1 MVSLK
6 GQVVTIKKIR
16 ENKYVIEEDHGDWN
30 WTEEMFLPIIK
41 YKIGDKVI
49 IREDLEEGKLYGYY
63 SVNEDMFSLRGEI
76 VTICD
81 IGYNFYI
88 LKEDIH
94 KWCWT
99 DKMFSGKVS
108 EDFIPEEPVSQNRFP
123 EEEYSSD
130 IITVKTTKIKLLLL

>member
-1 MVSLK
+1 MLLP
-6 GQVVTIKKIR
+6 VT
-16 ENKYVIEEDHGDWN
+16 KYN
-30 WTEEMFLPIIK
+30 
-41 YKIGDKVI
+41 IGDKVLVKG
-49 IREDLEEGKLYGYY
+49 DLEKSKSYGDY

-81 IGYNFYI
+81 VEYDFYI

-108 EDFIPEEPVSQNRFP
+108 EDFSSEKFDSKDIIPEGE
-123 EEEYSSD
+123 SSSN
-130 IITVKTTKIKLLLL
+130 IITIKTNKIKLLLL